1 MYKKFRKYNKYVP
14 EKIQEKEETTKR
26 EEYLES
32 TNNLQ
37 IQKLENTVIDSTNI
51 NEIQTLKTYIPL
63 NIFQTWNSKQLS
75 KDMKQSVD
83 TIKNNNPEFKHY
95 LFDDNDCREFIKNT
109 YLKDVLTAYDKLIP
123 GAYKADL
130 WRYCILYKYGGI
142 YIDIK
147 YKMNDNVKL
156 IDFVDSEH
164 WVSDGDYKGIYN
176 GFLVCLPGNIILQRA
191 ICEIISHTKIGYYG
205 KNDLE
210 PTGPKLLYRLY
221 EEEDKQKVDMHHTHD
236 KLKDRCIKHNEQ
248 IILSAY
254 ENHASDMDNHSTV
267 PHYSRL
273 WNENKIYR
281 K

>member
-32 TNNLQ
+32 TNNLE
-37 IQKLENTVIDSTNI
+37 IQKLENIVIDSTNI
-51 NEIQTLKTYIPL
+51 NEIQNTYIPL

-130 WRYCILYKYGGI
+130 WRYCILYKYGGV

-147 YKMNDNVKL
+147 YKMNNNVKL

-164 WVSDGDYKGIYN
+164 WVWDGDYKGIYN

-221 EEEDKQKVDMHHTHD
+221 EEEEQQKVDMHHTHD
-236 KLKDRCIKHNEQ
+236 KLKDRCVKYKEDV
-248 IILSAY
+248 ILYAY
-254 ENHASDMDNHSTV
+254 ENHASDMDNNSVV

-273 WNENKIYR
+273 WRENKIYR